1 MINVPTSSEPDRI
14 NGALAALTSLV
25 HGWVEALFGAGARR
39 IAFGAVSWGDLGVVL
54 AFVLGTLATTGVAA
68 VLLRRQG
75 PAPAGAAPA
84 LLRHRIL
91 AAIGRPLYLLIWTCG
106 LYVALMPLLL
116 GLRLGE
122 AFRDLHAL
130 AGTLLTLG
138 VLGALFWGV
147 YRLTRVLDER
157 LAGWAAKTE
166 SRLDDLVTA
175 LLGKSLRVVVP
186 VMGVTF
192 ALPILDLPD
201 RYAGPVTTA
210 TSILLIG
217 ALALILF
224 QAVGV
229 LEDAMLGR
237 FDIKASDNLEARKVY
252 TRAHVIGRLIR
263 VLIGV
268 FVASSVLMLFDSV
281 RHIGTSLLASAGIVG
296 IVAGIAAQRTLANL
310 FAGFQ
315 IALSQPIRQDD
326 VVIVEGEWGRIEE
339 ITLTYVVVHIWDDR
353 RLIVPLSHFIEKPF
367 QNWTRNSARILGSVL
382 VWVDY
387 SFPVEEGRA
396 ALKRIIEGNPL
407 WDGRYWN
414 LQVTDANERS
424 MQLRVLATSADS
436 SRSWD
441 LRCQIREQFI
451 DFISDAHPCCL
462 PLVRAHLQK

>member
-1 MINVPTSSEPDRI
+1 MIKVPTSSEADHI

-39 IAFGAVSWGDLGVVL
+39 IAFGAVSWADLGVVL
-54 AFVLGTLATTGVAA
+54 VFVLGALAATGVAA
-68 VLLRRQG
+68 ALLRRQG
-75 PAPAGAAPA
+75 PAPTGAAPPS
-84 LLRHRIL
+84 LLHRIL
-91 AAIGRPLYLLIWTCG
+91 AVIGRPLYLLIWTFG

-122 AFRDLHAL
+122 GFRDLYAL
-130 AGTLLTLG
+130 AGTLLDLG

-157 LAGWAAKTE
+157 LAEWAAKTE
-166 SRLDDLVTA
+166 SRLDDLAAA

-192 ALPILDLPD
+192 ALPILNLPV
-201 RYAGPVTTA
+201 RYTEHVKTA

-217 ALALILF
+217 AIAVILF

-229 LEDAMLGR
+229 FENAMLGR
-237 FDIKASDNLEARKVY
+237 FDIQASDNLQARKVY
-252 TRAHVIGRLIR
+252 TRAHMLGRMIR

-268 FVASSVLMLFDSV
+268 FAASSVLMLFDSV
-281 RHIGTSLLASAGIVG
+281 RHIGTTLLASAGIVG

-315 IALSQPIRQDD
+315 IALSQPMRQDD
-326 VVIVEGEWGRIEE
+326 VVVVEGEWGRIEE

-353 RLIVPLSHFIEKPF
+353 RLIVPLGYFIEKPF

-436 SRSWD
+436 SKSWD
-441 LRCQIREQFI
+441 LRCQIREQFVG
-451 DFISDAHPCCL
+451 FIRDAHPRSL

>member
-1 MINVPTSSEPDRI
+1 MSDAAAASEAEHV
-14 NGALAALTSLV
+14 NGVLAALTSLV
-25 HGWVEALFGAGARR
+25 HGWVEALFGAGSRR
-39 IAFGAVSWGDLGVVL
+39 IAFAAVSWADLGVVL
-54 AFVLGTLATTGVAA
+54 AFVLCALAATGVAA
-68 VLLRRQG
+68 AMLRRRG
-75 PAPAGAAPA
+75 PSPAGAAPPS
-84 LLRHRIL
+84 LRRRIL

-130 AGTLLTLG
+130 AGTLLALG
-138 VLGALFWGV
+138 VVGAVFWGA
-147 YRLTRVLDER
+147 YRLTRVLEER
-157 LAGWAAKTE
+157 MTAWAAKTE
-166 SRLDDLVTA
+166 SRLDDLAVA
-175 LLGKSLRVVVP
+175 LLGKGLRVVVP
-186 VMGVTF
+186 VMGVIL
-192 ALPILDLPD
+192 ALPILGLPV

-217 ALALILF
+217 ALAVILF

-229 LEDAMLGR
+229 FEDAMLGR

-252 TRAHVIGRLIR
+252 TRAHLIGRMIR

-268 FVASSVLMLFDSV
+268 LAASSVLMLFDSV
-281 RHIGTSLLASAGIVG
+281 RHIGTTLLASAGIVG

-326 VVIVEGEWGRIEE
+326 VVVVEGEWGRIEE
-339 ITLTYVVVHIWDDR
+339 ITLTYVVVHLWDDR
-353 RLIVPLSHFIEKPF
+353 RLIVPLGHFIEKPF

-436 SRSWD
+436 SKSWD
-441 LRCQIREQFI
+441 LRCQIREQFVG
-451 DFISDAHPCCL
+451 FIRDAHPRSL